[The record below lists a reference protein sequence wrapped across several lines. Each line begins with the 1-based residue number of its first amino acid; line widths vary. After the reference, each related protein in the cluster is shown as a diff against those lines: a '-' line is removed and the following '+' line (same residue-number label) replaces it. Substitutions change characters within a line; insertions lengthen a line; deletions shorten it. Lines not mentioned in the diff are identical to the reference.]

1 MGDLSSRRGMVQGM
15 DDMPG
20 GGKVIKAE
28 VPLSEMFGYS
38 TTLRSM
44 SQGRATYTMEFKH
57 YAKLRR
63 TWPTR
68 SSRRAASKVKRAGLR
83 PVSGTAASGVCRL
96 LPVAD
101 AMRRKP

>member
-1 MGDLSSRRGMVQGM
+1 MVRAWTTC
-15 DDMPG
+15 G

-57 YAKLRR
+57 YEEVPKHVADAKSQDPSVRFS
-63 TWPTR
+63 TR
-68 SSRRAASKVKRAGLR
+68 SSAPG
-83 PVSGTAASGVCRL
+83 RL
-96 LPVAD
+96 LPVAGD
-101 AMRRKP
+101 RTAEP